1 MAYNEFTLDGL
12 VRLFG
17 LHVESQPNAFGQA
30 VPVTLSALLQGTLAE
45 SVPLALEV
53 STEKARSE
61 FIIAPML
68 AETRRQFAG
77 QISLF
82 SGIDFTVDVE
92 AGLRGVC
99 DFLFSLS
106 PLQLYVQAPVLAVVE
121 AKNENIK
128 AGIGQ
133 CVAEMLAAQRF
144 NAARAAAIPT
154 IYGVVTTG
162 SNWKFLRL
170 MDKTVTVD
178 ETEYYIDQPEQVLGI
193 LVFMIREA
201 QVALRSRRPNAADL
215 QE

>member
-1 MAYNEFTLDGL
+1 MAYNEFTLDGMM
-12 VRLFG
+12 RLFG
-17 LHVESQPNAFGQA
+17 LRIVSQPDAFVKA
-30 VPVTLSALLQGTLAE
+30 ASVTLSSLLRETLAE

-61 FIIAPML
+61 FIIAPVL
-68 AETRRQFAG
+68 AEVRRQLKG
-77 QISLF
+77 RISLF
-82 SGIDFTVDVE
+82 SGIDFTVDSE

-106 PLQLYVQAPVLAVVE
+106 PLQLSVQAPVVAVVE

-144 NAARAAAIPT
+144 NAARAAALPA

-170 MDKTVTVD
+170 TDTTVTVD
-178 ETEYYIDQPEQVLGI
+178 QAEYTIAQPEQIVGL
-193 LVFMIREA
+193 LVAMIREA
-201 QVALRSRRPNAADL
+201 QESQND
-215 QE
+215 

>member
-1 MAYNEFTLDGL
+1 MPLD
-12 VRLFG
+12 
-17 LHVESQPNAFGQA
+17 QA
-30 VPVTLSALLQGTLAE
+30 APVTLSALLQETLAE

-82 SGIDFTVDVE
+82 SGIDFTVDAE

-144 NAARAAAIPT
+144 NAARAAMLPA
-154 IYGVVTTG
+154 
-162 SNWKFLRL
+162 
-170 MDKTVTVD
+170 
-178 ETEYYIDQPEQVLGI
+178 
-193 LVFMIREA
+193 FMA
-201 QVALRSRRPNAADL
+201 W
-215 QE
+215 

>member
-1 MAYNEFTLDGL
+1 MAYNEFTLDGMI
-12 VRLFG
+12 RLFD
-17 LHVESQPNAFGQA
+17 LRVVSQPDAFVEA
-30 VPVTLSALLQGTLAE
+30 AFVTLSSLLRETLAE

-61 FIIAPML
+61 FIIAPVL
-68 AETRRQFAG
+68 AEVRRQLG
-77 QISLF
+77 GRVSLF
-82 SGIDFTVDVE
+82 SGIDFIVDSE

-106 PLQLYVQAPVLAVVE
+106 PLQLFVQAPVVAVVE

-144 NAARAAAIPT
+144 NAARAAPLPA

-170 MDKTVTVD
+170 TGTLVTVD
-178 ETEYYIDQPEQVLGI
+178 QAEYTIGQPEQIVGL
-193 LVFMIREA
+193 LVAMIREA
-201 QVALRSRRPNAADL
+201 QESQNG
-215 QE
+215 

>member
-1 MAYNEFTLDGL
+1 
-12 VRLFG
+12 
-17 LHVESQPNAFGQA
+17 
-30 VPVTLSALLQGTLAE
+30 
-45 SVPLALEV
+45 VPLALEV

-68 AETRRQFAG
+68 AEVRRQLGG

-82 SGIDFTVDVE
+82 SGIDFTVDSE

-106 PLQLYVQAPVLAVVE
+106 PLQLSVQAPVVAVVE

-128 AGIGQ
+128 AGIGE

-144 NAARAAAIPT
+144 NAARAAALPA

-170 MDKTVTVD
+170 TDTTVTVD
-178 ETEYYIDQPEQVLGI
+178 QAEYTIAQPEQIVGL
-193 LVFMIREA
+193 LVAMIREA
-201 QVALRSRRPNAADL
+201 QESQNN
-215 QE
+215 

>member
-1 MAYNEFTLDGL
+1 MAYNEFTLDGMI
-12 VRLFG
+12 RLFG
-17 LHVESQPNAFGQA
+17 LRVVSQPDAFVEA
-30 VPVTLSALLQGTLAE
+30 ASVTLSSLLRETLAE

-68 AETRRQFAG
+68 AEVRRQLGG

-82 SGIDFTVDVE
+82 SGIDFTVDSE

-106 PLQLYVQAPVLAVVE
+106 PLQLSVQAPVVAVVE

-128 AGIGQ
+128 AGIGE

-144 NAARAAAIPT
+144 NAARAAALPA

-170 MDKTVTVD
+170 TDTTVTVD
-178 ETEYYIDQPEQVLGI
+178 QAEYTISQPEQIVGL
-193 LVFMIREA
+193 LVAMIREA
-201 QVALRSRRPNAADL
+201 QESQNN
-215 QE
+215 

>member
-1 MAYNEFTLDGL
+1 MAYNEFTLDGMI
-12 VRLFG
+12 RLFG
-17 LHVESQPNAFGQA
+17 LRVVSQPDAFVEA
-30 VPVTLSALLQGTLAE
+30 ASVSLSSLLRETLAE

-61 FIIAPML
+61 FIIAPVL
-68 AETRRQFAG
+68 AEVRRQLG
-77 QISLF
+77 GEISLF
-82 SGIDFTVDVE
+82 SGIDFTVDSE

-99 DFLFSLS
+99 DFLLSLS
-106 PLQLYVQAPVLAVVE
+106 PLQLSVQAPVVAVVE

-144 NAARAAAIPT
+144 NAARAAALPA

-170 MDKTVTVD
+170 TDSLVTVD
-178 ETEYYIDQPEQVLGI
+178 QAEYTIAQPERIVGL
-193 LVFMIREA
+193 LVAMIRQA
-201 QVALRSRRPNAADL
+201 QESQND
-215 QE
+215 

>member
-1 MAYNEFTLDGL
+1 MAYNEFTLDGM

-17 LHVESQPNAFGQA
+17 LRVESHPNAFGEA
-30 VPVTLSALLQGTLAE
+30 ASVALSTLLRETLAE

-68 AETRRQFAG
+68 AEVRRQMGG

-82 SGIDFTVDVE
+82 SGVDFTVDTE

-128 AGIGQ
+128 SGIGQ
-133 CVAEMLAAQRF
+133 CVAEMVAAQRF
-144 NAARAAAIPT
+144 NAARAAALPS

-162 SNWKFLRL
+162 SSWKFLRL
-170 MDKTVTVD
+170 TDKMVTVD
-178 ETEYYIDQPEQVLGI
+178 ETEYYIAQPEQIVGI
-193 LVFMIREA
+193 LVAMIREA
-201 QVALRSRRPNAADL
+201 QEAFQR
-215 QE
+215 

>member
-1 MAYNEFTLDGL
+1 MAYNEFTLDGMI
-12 VRLFG
+12 RLFG
-17 LHVESQPNAFGQA
+17 LRVVSQPDAFVEA
-30 VPVTLSALLQGTLAE
+30 ASVTLSALLRETLAE

-61 FIIAPML
+61 FIIAPVL
-68 AETRRQFAG
+68 AEVRRQLGG

-82 SGIDFTVDVE
+82 SGIDFTVDSE

-106 PLQLYVQAPVLAVVE
+106 PLQLSVQAPVVAVVE

-144 NAARAAAIPT
+144 NAARAAALPA
-154 IYGVVTTG
+154 IYGAVTTG

-170 MDKTVTVD
+170 TDTTVTVD
-178 ETEYYIDQPEQVLGI
+178 QAEYTIAQPEHIVGL
-193 LVFMIREA
+193 LVAMIHEA
-201 QVALRSRRPNAADL
+201 QESQNN
-215 QE
+215 

>member
-1 MAYNEFTLDGL
+1 MAYNEFTLDG
-12 VRLFG
+12 VIRLFG
-17 LHVESQPNAFGQA
+17 LRVVSQPDAFVEA
-30 VPVTLSALLQGTLAE
+30 ASVTLSSLLRETLAE
-45 SVPLALEV
+45 SAPLALEV

-61 FIIAPML
+61 FIIAPVL
-68 AETRRQFAG
+68 AEVRRQLGG

-144 NAARAAAIPT
+144 NTARGAAIPS

-170 MDKTVTVD
+170 METTVTVD
-178 ETEYYIDQPEQVLGI
+178 EAEYYIDQPEQILGI
-193 LVFMIREA
+193 LVAMIREA
-201 QVALRSRRPNAADL
+201 QESQN
-215 QE
+215 E

>member
-1 MAYNEFTLDGL
+1 MAYNEFTLDGMI
-12 VRLFG
+12 RLFG
-17 LHVESQPNAFGQA
+17 LRVVSQPEAFVEA
-30 VPVTLSALLQGTLAE
+30 ASVTLSWLLRETLAE

-61 FIIAPML
+61 FIIAPVL
-68 AETRRQFAG
+68 AEVRRQLGG

-82 SGIDFTVDVE
+82 SGIDFTVDAE

-106 PLQLYVQAPVLAVVE
+106 PLQLSVQAPVVAVVE

-144 NAARAAAIPT
+144 NASRAAALPA

-170 MDKTVTVD
+170 TDTTVTVD
-178 ETEYYIDQPEQVLGI
+178 QAEYTITQPEQIVGL
-193 LVFMIREA
+193 LVAMLREA
-201 QVALRSRRPNAADL
+201 QESQND
-215 QE
+215 

>member
-1 MAYNEFTLDGL
+1 MAYNEFTLDGMI
-12 VRLFG
+12 RLFG
-17 LHVESQPNAFGQA
+17 LRVVSQPDAFVEA
-30 VPVTLSALLQGTLAE
+30 ASVTLSSLLRETLAE

-61 FIIAPML
+61 FIIAPVL
-68 AETRRQFAG
+68 AEVRRQLGG

-82 SGIDFTVDVE
+82 SGIDFTVDAE

-106 PLQLYVQAPVLAVVE
+106 PLQLSVQAPVVAVVE

-144 NAARAAAIPT
+144 NAARAAALPA

-170 MDKTVTVD
+170 TDTTVTVD
-178 ETEYYIDQPEQVLGI
+178 QAEYTITLPEQIVGL
-193 LVFMIREA
+193 LVAMIREA
-201 QVALRSRRPNAADL
+201 QESQND
-215 QE
+215 

>member
-17 LHVESQPNAFGQA
+17 LRVQSQPNAFGHA
-30 VPVTLSALLQGTLAE
+30 TPVTPSALLQGTLAE
-45 SVPLALEV
+45 SVPLALDV

-61 FIIAPML
+61 FIIAPVL
-68 AETRRQFAG
+68 AEVRRQLGG

-92 AGLRGVC
+92 AGLRGIC

-144 NAARAAAIPT
+144 NAGRAAAISS

-170 MDKTVTVD
+170 MDTTVTVD
-178 ETEYYIDQPEQVLGI
+178 EAEYYIDQPEQILGI
-193 LVFMIREA
+193 LVAMIHEA
-201 QVALRSRRPNAADL
+201 QESQND
-215 QE
+215 

>member
-1 MAYNEFTLDGL
+1 MAYNEFTLDGMI
-12 VRLFG
+12 RLFG
-17 LHVESQPNAFGQA
+17 LRVVSQPTAFVEA
-30 VPVTLSALLQGTLAE
+30 ASVTLSSLLRETLAE

-61 FIIAPML
+61 FIIAPVL
-68 AETRRQFAG
+68 AEVRRQLG
-77 QISLF
+77 GRISLF
-82 SGIDFTVDVE
+82 SGIDFTVDSE

-106 PLQLYVQAPVLAVVE
+106 PLQLSVQAPVIAVVE

-144 NAARAAAIPT
+144 NAARGTPLPA

-170 MDKTVTVD
+170 TEILVTVD
-178 ETEYYIDQPEQVLGI
+178 QAEYTIAQPEQIVGL
-193 LVFMIREA
+193 LVAMIREA
-201 QVALRSRRPNAADL
+201 QESQNP
-215 QE
+215 